1 MHSRRAR
8 RCRRRRASSR
18 AAPASGR
25 TRRRRCD
32 RHAACP
38 PRAPAS
44 RESVQRPRGRPRTR
58 VRHSAR
64 AACARTGSVG
74 TVSHRTKVWVALG
87 TVYLIWGSTYLGIE
101 LAGETIPPLF
111 AVGTR
116 FVAAGLLMAAIT
128 VQRRGVHV
136 FRVRPVELATA
147 ALVGLLLP
155 GANAILF
162 VAERHVPTGVS
173 SLIIGSVPLWVVL
186 LRTAAADRP
195 PTRSLIGV
203 GIGFAGLALLVRPS
217 GGAPLWAM
225 LIVVCSAM
233 TWATGAFLSS
243 RLPMPSDSFAATSIE
258 MLVGGAIL
266 LPIGI
271 ATTHPHFA
279 DFSARSIFGW
289 FYLVTFGSLVGY
301 TAFVWLLDNAP
312 LGTVA
317 TYAYVNPIVAIALGA
332 IVLHE
337 SPTWTTGIGA
347 LLVLA
352 CVALVVRTEA
362 IPPEAEAIGAGAAE
376 LELTR
381 Q

>member
-1 MHSRRAR
+1 M
-8 RCRRRRASSR
+8 
-18 AAPASGR
+18 
-25 TRRRRCD
+25 
-32 RHAACP
+32 
-38 PRAPAS
+38 
-44 RESVQRPRGRPRTR
+44 
-58 VRHSAR
+58 
-64 AACARTGSVG
+64 
-74 TVSHRTKVWVALG
+74 WVALG

-116 FVAAGLLMAAIT
+116 FAAAGLLMTAIT
-128 VQRRGVHV
+128 VQRRGAHV
-136 FRVRPVELATA
+136 LRVRRVELASA

-155 GANAILF
+155 GANAMLF

-173 SLIIGSVPLWVVL
+173 SLIIGSVPLWVVV
-186 LRTAAADRP
+186 LRTAASDRP

-203 GIGFAGLALLVRPS
+203 GVGFAGLALLVRPS
-217 GGAPLWAM
+217 GGAPLWSM
-225 LIVVCSAM
+225 LIVLCSAA

-243 RLPMPSDSFAATSIE
+243 RLPMPADSFAATSIE

-279 DFSARSIFGW
+279 DFSARSIAGW

-337 SPTWTTGIGA
+337 SLTWTIAVGA

-362 IPPEAEAIGAGAAE
+362 IPPEAEAIGAGAAAAE